1 MTSPSD
7 AQEIYRLRFG
17 DTQRYRQAVWK
28 ILTAEYFPKYV
39 HREDVV
45 LDLGC
50 GYGEFINN
58 VRCAAKY
65 AMDLNPDAKRFLR
78 PEVRLLEQ
86 DCAQRW
92 EIPDATLD
100 VVFTSNFFEHLP
112 SKSNLEK
119 TILEAHRVLKAG
131 GRLIAMGPNIK
142 YLPGPYWDFIDH
154 HLPLTELSVLELM
167 TKCGFDAE
175 FCIARF
181 LPYTM
186 STGRQY
192 PAWTLRFYLAAP
204 FLWRFWGKQFLV
216 VGRKRPC

>member
-65 AMDLNPDAKRFLR
+65 AMDLNPDSKRFLL

-92 EIPDATLD
+92 GIPDATLD

-112 SKSNLEK
+112 AKPELDR
-119 TILEAHRVLKAG
+119 TLQEAHRCLRPH

-142 YLPGPYWDFIDH
+142 YTRGAYWDFWDH
-154 HLPLTELSVLELM
+154 HVPLTELSLCEALR
-167 TKCGFDAE
+167 THGFRIDV
-175 FCIARF
+175 CHPQF
-181 LPYTM
+181 LPYTLVN
-186 STGRQY
+186 TREY
-192 PAWTLRFYLAAP
+192 PLIFVRAYLALP
-204 FLWRFWGKQFLV
+204 ILWRLFGKQFLV
-216 VGRKRPC
+216 IATKSG